1 MPDFKE
7 DLLQLIWQNKLYKPV
22 PLITKSG
29 IEIQILK
36 PGDLNKD
43 SGPDFFNA
51 KIRIDNLI
59 LAGNIEIHIKTSDWL
74 KHRHQIN
81 KAYDNIILH
90 VVYEHDKEI
99 EQNTKNKV
107 EILELKSLI
116 TEKTLNKYRKLV
128 FTKEKLPCQG
138 QLKTITDLKFLS
150 WIDRMAI
157 ERLEI
162 KTKRIQNLFN
172 SYHHDYTQ
180 TFFTILIRNFGF
192 KVNAVPF
199 ELIAKQ
205 LSVHFLLK
213 HADNLLQLEALLLG
227 ISGLLDAQ
235 SKNKYIQS
243 LQNEFEFL
251 KDKYNLIPL
260 NHTIFKFSK
269 LRPANFPNIRLVQL
283 AKLIYINSDLLIAP
297 QKLKS
302 YNQIK
307 KALQINLSGYWLN
320 HYNLNSDPVK
330 KELGFGKESI
340 ENIIINTFAP
350 FYFFYSKKL
359 SKPEFGISAIELLNN
374 CSFEINSKTKL
385 YSDKKNILKTASDS
399 QALINLYDEYCSK
412 KKCLNCAIA
421 CELLKS

>member
-90 VVYEHDKEI
+90 IVYEHDKEI

>member
-1 MPDFKE
+1 
-7 DLLQLIWQNKLYKPV
+7 
-22 PLITKSG
+22 
-29 IEIQILK
+29 
-36 PGDLNKD
+36 
-43 SGPDFFNA
+43 
-51 KIRIDNLI
+51 
-59 LAGNIEIHIKTSDWL
+59 
-74 KHRHQIN
+74 
-81 KAYDNIILH
+81 
-90 VVYEHDKEI
+90 
-99 EQNTKNKV
+99 
-107 EILELKSLI
+107 
-116 TEKTLNKYRKLV
+116 
-128 FTKEKLPCQG
+128 
-138 QLKTITDLKFLS
+138 
-150 WIDRMAI
+150 MAI

-162 KTKRIQNLFN
+162 KTKRIEHIFN

-205 LSVHFLLK
+205 LPVHFLLK

-251 KDKYNLIPL
+251 KNKYNLIPL
-260 NHTIFKFSK
+260 NHTIFKFSR
-269 LRPANFPNIRLVQL
+269 LRPANFPTIRLIQL
-283 AKLIYINSDLLIAP
+283 AKLIYTNSDLLIAP
-297 QKLKS
+297 QKLKT

-320 HYNLNSDPVK
+320 HYTLTGDAVN
-330 KELGFGKESI
+330 KELGFGKDSI

-359 SKPEFGISAIELLNN
+359 SKPEFGIYAIELLNN

-399 QALINLYDEYCSK
+399 QALINLYDGYCSK

-421 CELLKS
+421 SELLKS